1 MSLIIKADINDI
13 FKIMTSKSFI
23 GKVFC
28 CSKSD
33 IKRGEEDV
41 MYFDTTFTSSD
52 LHAIEGI
59 QLPAFFG
66 NRFEGYTVSLITTH
80 SVIKQTNDCFII
92 KYVSVLKETDIL
104 YKLIA
109 NTKIVLYIS
118 VYINPLDNTLVTL
131 HIHKKLISNNGTDDD
146 TLILNTSANDIMN
159 NIYQYDKIEI
169 NENIVNVTETL
180 FGKDIVHNSIIPFI
194 NLLYNTLFDVI
205 MNQYKI
211 QFIKYFT
218 KKHIEV
224 YKKK

>member
-13 FKIMTSKSFI
+13 FKTMTSRSFI

-28 CSKSD
+28 CSKAD
-33 IKRGEEDV
+33 IKRDENT
-41 MYFDTTFTSSD
+41 MSFDTIFTSTD

-59 QLPAFFG
+59 KLPAFFG
-66 NRFEGYTVSLITTH
+66 NRFEGYTVSLVTTH
-80 SVIKQTNDCFII
+80 RVIKQTEDCFII
-92 KYVSVLKETDIL
+92 KYISVLKESDML

-118 VYINPLDNTLVTL
+118 VYINPLDNTLLTL
-131 HIHKKLISNNGTDDD
+131 HIHKKLIRSDGIDDD
-146 TLILNTSANDIMN
+146 SLILNTSVNDIMN

-205 MNQYKI
+205 INQYKV